1 MVAVAIGEDRCHRK
15 RRDGMAGGEAC
26 LAFRERFVRPEPCVV
41 KITVRW
47 NVGWPKTAINMLH
60 HRRQD
65 FRVSDGFARQQG
77 RVLAVRVLAN
87 QGNRVKRQWD
97 NRRSHAHVR
106 PAEDLIELVESG
118 SAAEIGGVRQF
129 ESHRPCY
136 PKTGDLVVTKRLTRE
151 GGAGMVFG
159 WREGLPTEI
168 PDLLFVA
175 L

>member
-1 MVAVAIGEDRCHRK
+1 VRSEPRVIKIAVGLK
-15 RRDGMAGGEAC
+15 
-26 LAFRERFVRPEPCVV
+26 
-41 KITVRW
+41 VRW
-47 NVGWPKTAINMLH
+47 PQAAVNIFH

-129 ESHRPCY
+129 ESP
-136 PKTGDLVVTKRLTRE
+136 
-151 GGAGMVFG
+151 
-159 WREGLPTEI
+159 
-168 PDLLFVA
+168 
-175 L
+175 